1 MLQKSMN
8 FTFILV
14 EPAVPENIGAA
25 ARAIK
30 TMGFKNLILVNP
42 CEYLSGPACW
52 LAHASEE
59 ILENARIFSTLQEAV
74 QGFDF
79 IVGTSAKKRSVKNDY
94 LSVSRLPEL
103 FKSKGNT
110 VKKAAIVFGR
120 EESGLRNE
128 ELKLCDLVT
137 VVPMRTVFPS
147 LNLAQAVML
156 YAWELSKITE
166 SSISHQPLKSEESF
180 HSLVQKVRSILIET
194 GFDEQSAIFPR
205 FLERIAFL
213 DEGDIRLLHS
223 FCNKF
228 SENKK

>member
-1 MLQKSMN
+1 ME

-14 EPAVPENIGAA
+14 EPAVPENVGAT

-30 TMGFKNLILVNP
+30 TMGFKNLALINP
-42 CEYLSGPACW
+42 CEYLSGPARW

-59 ILENARIFSTLQEAV
+59 ILENALIFPTLHEAV
-74 QGFDF
+74 QEFDF
-79 IVGTSAKKRSVKNDY
+79 IIGTSAKRRSVKHDY
-94 LSVSRLPEL
+94 LSLSKLPEL
-103 FKSKGNT
+103 LESKGNT
-110 VKKAAIVFGR
+110 VRRTAIVFGR

-137 VVPMRTVFPS
+137 AVPMKTVFPS

-156 YAWELSKITE
+156 YAWELSKIAE
-166 SSISHQPLKSEESF
+166 NNFSQKSLRSEESF
-180 HSLVQKVRSILIET
+180 HSLVQKVRSILTET
-194 GFDEQSAIFPR
+194 GFDGQSAIFSR

-213 DEGDIRLLHS
+213 DEGDIRLFHS

-228 SENKK
+228 LENKNNR